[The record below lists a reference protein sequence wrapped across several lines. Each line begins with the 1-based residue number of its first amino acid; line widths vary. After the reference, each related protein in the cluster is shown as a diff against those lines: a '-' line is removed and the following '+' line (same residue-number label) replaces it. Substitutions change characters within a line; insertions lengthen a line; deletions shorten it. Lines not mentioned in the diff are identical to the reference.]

1 MGYLIN
7 RSSDIITLQITIP
20 EADVLTLDTIPF
32 EIISGSG
39 GNEFILVKYAAI
51 TAANNQTIS
60 YAGFTDIYLQGSG
73 AAPVFAT
80 VQEQGF
86 TIEPIYL
93 LLFNINSIRPP
104 ITIGALTKR
113 GNGVDISF
121 RTPIT
126 VGDGDLILY
135 IEYQILSI

>member
-39 GNEFILVKYAAI
+39 GSEFILGKYAAI
-51 TAANNQTIS
+51 TASNNQTID
-60 YAGFTDIYLQGSG
+60 YTGFTDIYLQGSG
-73 AAPVFAT
+73 AAPVLAT
-80 VQEQGF
+80 VQEQGN
-86 TIEPIYL
+86 PLAPLYL
-93 LLFNINSIRPP
+93 YLFNINSIRPP
-104 ITIGALTKR
+104 ISIGALAKR

-121 RTPIT
+121 RNPIT
-126 VGDGDLILY
+126 AGDGDLILY
-135 IEYQILSI
+135 IEYQILTI